1 MLASTTSWLLVIVVG
16 TTCCMTP
23 VSSFSFQS
31 TAIST
36 TSRRRISSIY
46 IATSKVSSTNSRLH
60 ESTSTSVDPIIE
72 SAASQWMENEK
83 RLEEEIDIITEV
95 REAEAEAEEK
105 SPTTTADSD
114 STTSSSTNNYENN
127 DITPHTTGR
136 WEELHGNYIVR
147 PPSNQQ
153 PRALIHF
160 LGGAF
165 LGAAPQLSYR
175 YLLERLSS
183 RGYLI
188 VATPYQLSFDHLKTC
203 DEIIDKFELVAP
215 DLAKEYG
222 AIPVVGIGHSCG
234 SLLHMLITSLFPDT
248 PRAANALIS
257 YNNRGIGEAVP
268 FFEEL
273 IVPLF
278 SDVDRNGSELM
289 KAMIEVAREQYNG
302 KVPSDDALRNLI
314 QSIPTLIPGLAD
326 LITPSIISIPQPIRD
341 SLTNFLTEPTYNAL
355 SNTGI
360 PSLLLQTLD
369 ISQQVPK
376 LIDEVEQGARDFIP
390 KPDDMSSAARRAY
403 RCRRTLLLQ
412 FNDDN
417 LDDSDILEGYLKE
430 AESVMKMKRP
440 MITINLERKVLDGN
454 HLTPLLGPS
463 GGEEWGVALEE
474 TFGSIL
480 GVVDGGVSTSGSG
493 NDEEE
498 GTTGDD
504 SGSNSNA
511 KAVQERLGYKQVERV
526 VDELAAWLDEGS
538 L

>member
-1 MLASTTSWLLVIVVG
+1 M
-16 TTCCMTP
+16 
-23 VSSFSFQS
+23 
-31 TAIST
+31 
-36 TSRRRISSIY
+36 
-46 IATSKVSSTNSRLH
+46 
-60 ESTSTSVDPIIE
+60 
-72 SAASQWMENEK
+72 
-83 RLEEEIDIITEV
+83 
-95 REAEAEAEEK
+95 
-105 SPTTTADSD
+105 
-114 STTSSSTNNYENN
+114 
-127 DITPHTTGR
+127 
-136 WEELHGNYIVR
+136 
-147 PPSNQQ
+147 
-153 PRALIHF
+153 
-160 LGGAF
+160 
-165 LGAAPQLSYR
+165 
-175 YLLERLSS
+175 
-183 RGYLI
+183 
-188 VATPYQLSFDHLKTC
+188 
-203 DEIIDKFELVAP
+203 
-215 DLAKEYG
+215 
-222 AIPVVGIGHSCG
+222 
-234 SLLHMLITSLFPDT
+234 
-248 PRAANALIS
+248 
-257 YNNRGIGEAVP
+257 
-268 FFEEL
+268 
-273 IVPLF
+273 
-278 SDVDRNGSELM
+278 
-289 KAMIEVAREQYNG
+289 
-302 KVPSDDALRNLI
+302 
-314 QSIPTLIPGLAD
+314 AD

-480 GVVDGGVSTSGSG
+480 GVVDGGGSASGSG